1 VTFLLTFAKAKSAIV
16 KKSVSEWLN
25 WTFQVPLEIL
35 KEYMQF
41 CFLCCEIC
49 QLLRDRLD
57 EGLAKCEEIA
67 FLRQI
72 RSNICWRVL
81 SGMDERSNLQLYMPQ
96 VIDIFKV
103 SSLTYKFAS
112 PFSILF
118 HCYSLTLISVLYR
131 MHLRK
136 LLSTVVSSRIWFM
149 RRFLFCHFLTCH
161 VVYE

>member
-1 VTFLLTFAKAKSAIV
+1 M
-16 KKSVSEWLN
+16 
-25 WTFQVPLEIL
+25 PLEIL

-49 QLLRDRLD
+49 RLLRARLD
-57 EGLAKCEEIA
+57 EGLEKCEEIA

-72 RSNICWRVL
+72 RSNICWRLL

-118 HCYSLTLISVLYR
+118 HCYSLNSISVLYR
-131 MHLRK
+131 MHLWK